1 MNEHRLTVLEQQFKV
16 MQTEMNEVLTSM
28 QQAMDLLMKSNVKA
42 LQSLQFQIEELKKET
57 SPPARDPKQAVEL

>member
-1 MNEHRLTVLEQQFKV
+1 MNDHRLTVLEQQFKV

-42 LQSLQFQIEELKKET
+42 LQSLQHQIDQLKKSE
-57 SPPARDPKQAVEL
+57 SAPRDPKQGVEL